1 MEPCRDHIYTV
12 RVDLTHLFFMVVW
25 QIINIIGER
34 LKFEEVH
41 SYVVNRLTNS
51 HKIKKKKE
59 KKKRLTS
66 SSFSPIDLLVKVID
80 KFSMSR
86 TIYQD
91 RDEITKVYF
100 WEVIGKCKDVYLLPN
115 FLGYHVL
122 CWHIS

>member
-1 MEPCRDHIYTV
+1 MSI
-12 RVDLTHLFFMVVW
+12 DLVVP
-25 QIINIIGER
+25 IK
-34 LKFEEVH
+34 LK
-41 SYVVNRLTNS
+41 
-51 HKIKKKKE
+51 

-100 WEVIGKCKDVYLLPN
+100 QEVIGKCKDVYLLPN
-115 FLGYHVL
+115 FLGYPVL
-122 CWHIS
+122 CWHT